1 MIRAQQHQ
9 VGQLGGPA
17 VFPVTDVVGVQ
28 TTGGATARNRAAGL
42 AVLQRAAQP
51 PADQAGRSAGADE
64 PAVTLQP
71 DFAGGITAQVPA
83 FGLGQQRTQMQR
95 RGALGHVEVH
105 HHRGVLPMGAAGC
118 LGVPAGLDQAQK
130 RLEGARHRRPLI

>member
-1 MIRAQQHQ
+1 MWWACRPRAAPQP
-9 VGQLGGPA
+9 GTAQLGWRCSS
-17 VFPVTDVVGVQ
+17 
-28 TTGGATARNRAAGL
+28 ARRSRRL
-42 AVLQRAAQP
+42 TRR
-51 PADQAGRSAGADE
+51 RSAGADE